1 MTRQESEN
9 EVQLE
14 RKHKMVLYKQAKNLR
29 TEINEKNVKLQELEK
44 LTDKLK
50 AKVIKLKAENN
61 ALNARYFQVTALVD
75 RIYFT
80 TRNSEFIVLF
90 TSYLVKLEF
99 GVVYL

>member
-61 ALNARYFQVTALVD
+61 ALNARYFQVTASVE

-80 TRNSEFIVLF
+80 TRKFRIYCTVQFISCY
-90 TSYLVKLEF
+90 T
-99 GVVYL
+99 

>member
-1 MTRQESEN
+1 M
-9 EVQLE
+9 E

-75 RIYFT
+75 RIYCT

-90 TSYLVKLEF
+90 TSYLVTLEF